1 MKKVINKNNI
11 LIIVA
16 SFFVATAC
24 SEQDQ
29 GAVFYQKA
37 KTCYENQDYVCA
49 KTALE
54 KALEIKPEFA
64 GAYANLGEVNLKLGR
79 ISESLCAYE
88 KAAQLVPENPD
99 VQVKLAT
106 LYLLNKKTDR
116 AKKLL
121 EKVLENHPDS
131 QVATYLLAEFY
142 EMEKNVDQS
151 IQLFTKIIRSDPRQ
165 IRACLNLSALF
176 TRKGTPEKAERCLKD
191 ALTHNPSSIHV
202 IIALYNLYANQ
213 QKFPDALAL
222 LQNAILANPESRD
235 LHLLLGNLYFN
246 MARWEQSESE
256 YLKVIQLRPRDP
268 ESYLL
273 AANFYKTTNQPDQAL
288 AMYRQALSLQPENLG
303 IMLHL
308 ARFHLTRENIEAS
321 LQYTHKI
328 LLQNPDFFPAK
339 ILKTESLIAKDQWDD
354 ALSYISGLI
363 QQYPKESRLYY
374 LKGIAHM
381 KQNDAGRAKIEFGK
395 IPPTSDDYN
404 NAQLMLAG
412 IFMAENN
419 FVQAEEAAKTI
430 LESNKDNYA
439 ALKLLGNIYLNQ
451 NRFDEAKTYFTALT
465 ELAPQNPD
473 GFFLLGLL
481 NRRQKEYDN
490 AVANFEAALARGHS
504 DITIFANLISSL
516 IENNMIDDAIARCDQ
531 MLQNLNE
538 QPHSQAVVYN
548 LKGKL
553 HLSKNDILKAEKA
566 FKSAMIFDAA
576 YLPPYY
582 SLAKIYFAEGRED
595 NAILQ
600 YKSAIQ
606 TQSNAR
612 REMPNLMLG
621 ILFSMKNQPDLAE
634 LHYRNALAIN
644 PDFAP
649 AANNLAYLLAEQN
662 RNLDEALRLSQLAKS
677 ILPDDPRIQDTL
689 GWVYVKLGFYEQAI
703 QVFSESLRQLP
714 DNAVIHYH
722 LGMAYYKKG
731 DQNHAKTALTKA
743 FELDKNF
750 AGFERARQ
758 VLDSLG

>member
-1 MKKVINKNNI
+1 MTMGMNYKNI
-11 LIIVA
+11 CI
-16 SFFVATAC
+16 FFLSIFCLTFC
-24 SEQDQ
+24 SNQEQKIE
-29 GAVFYQKA
+29 YYEKA
-37 KTCYENQDYVCA
+37 KNCYDHKDYLCA
-49 KTALE
+49 RDALE
-54 KALEIKPEFA
+54 KAVKIDPEFA
-64 GAYANLGEVNLKLGR
+64 GAYANLGEVYLKLGK
-79 ISESLCAYE
+79 IAHSLSAYE
-88 KAAQLVPENPD
+88 KAAQLAPDNPD

-106 LYLLNKKTDR
+106 LYLLNKRTDS

-121 EKVLENHPDS
+121 EKMLENHPDN
-131 QVATYLLAEFY
+131 QAATYLLAEFY
-142 EMEKNVDQS
+142 EMEKNPDRS
-151 IQLFTKIIRSDPRQ
+151 IQLFTKIIRTDPRQ

-176 TRKGTPEKAERCLKD
+176 ARKGTPEKAEQCLKD
-191 ALTHNPSSIHV
+191 ALTHNPSSMHI

-213 QKFPDALAL
+213 QKFADAQAL
-222 LQNAILANPESRD
+222 LQNAILANPENRE

-256 YLKVIQLRPRDP
+256 YLKAIQLQPRNP

-273 AANFYKTTNQPDQAL
+273 AANFYKITNQPDQAL
-288 AMYRQALSLQPENLG
+288 AMYQKALSLQPENLG

-308 ARFHLTRENIEAS
+308 ARFHLTLENIEDS

-328 LLQNPDFFPAK
+328 LFQNPDFFPAK
-339 ILKTESLIAKDQWDD
+339 ILKTESLLAKAQWDD
-354 ALSYISGLI
+354 ALSYISDLI
-363 QQYPKESRLYY
+363 RQYPKESRLYY

-381 KQNDAGRAKIEFGK
+381 KKNDAGRAKIEFGK
-395 IPPTSDDYN
+395 IPPSSDEYK

-419 FVQAEEAAKTI
+419 FVQAEATAKTI
-430 LESNKDNYA
+430 LRSDTDNYA
-439 ALKLLGNIYLNQ
+439 ALKLLGNISLNE
-451 NRFDEAKTYFTALT
+451 NRFDEAKKYFTALT
-465 ELAPQNPD
+465 EIAPQNPD

-481 NRRQKEYDN
+481 NRRQKNYEN
-490 AVANFEAALARGHS
+490 AVANFEAALAIGHS
-504 DITIFANLISSL
+504 DISVFVNLISSL
-516 IENNMIDDAIARCDQ
+516 IENNMTDDAIARCDK
-531 MLQNLNE
+531 MLQNLDN
-538 QPHSQAVVYN
+538 QPHARAVIYN
-548 LKGKL
+548 LKGNL
-553 HLSKNDILKAEKA
+553 YLSQNNVQQAEKS
-566 FKSAMIFDAA
+566 FKSAMIFDPA

-606 TQSNAR
+606 SQSNAR

-634 LHYRNALAIN
+634 LHYRNALNIN

-649 AANNLAYLLAEQN
+649 AANNLAYLLAEQG
-662 RNLDEALRLSQLAKS
+662 RNLDEALRLSQQANS

-703 QVFSESLRQLP
+703 QVFSDSIRQLP

-731 DQNHAKTALTKA
+731 DSGHAKTILTRAL
-743 FELDKNF
+743 ELDDSF
-750 AGFERARQ
+750 AGSERAKQ
-758 VLDSLG
+758 ILDALG